1 MVGPRRRHRRG
12 SDGGETLIEILV
24 TIVVLGLTIP
34 ALMGAV
40 LISVSASS
48 QDRRQVQAQALLN
61 SWTETIARESSTDA
75 LYTNCPALAYYE
87 ASPFAPA
94 GIPAGFTPSVV
105 AITYWDTPSGTFV
118 VACASPDSGVRKLQL
133 KVSVAAGL
141 YPGFDLT
148 ESIVVRKPCL
158 TC

>member
-1 MVGPRRRHRRG
+1 MVGFRRRHRRG
-12 SDGGETLIEILV
+12 NDRGETLVELLV

-61 SWTETIARESSTDA
+61 SWAETIERENSTDA
-75 LYTNCPALAYYE
+75 LYTNCPALTYYE
-87 ASPFAPA
+87 TAPFAPA
-94 GIPAGFTPSVV
+94 SIPAGFTPSVV

-118 VACASPDSGVRKLQL
+118 VACASPDSGVRKVQL
-133 KVSVAAGL
+133 KVTVVAGL
-141 YPGFDLT
+141 YPAFDVT

-158 TC
+158 AC